1 MKQSKSISRVQFVP
15 VREAFKHE
23 ALDFTQWLAENI
35 DTLAERI
42 GLSPLIVEER
52 EKQVGNFRADLVC
65 QDIHGNRVII
75 ENQLERSDHK
85 HLGQILVYLT
95 NLDANT
101 AVWITPEIRPEH
113 ETAIMALNKVG
124 YEIYLVKLEAIRLDY
139 SAPAPLFTLISK
151 MRAVPRESRTGA
163 IVEVEELSPFEQESE
178 LESIQNSEADQSE
191 DSALTS
197 KSHVNLPP
205 VWCIY
210 PRRDQETYQ
219 MFLTQQRIGLGF
231 SNLGD
236 LRTIEPHLESFRSK
250 WNKKHWFSPA
260 ASTNTFVSMIYSFVH
275 RAKVGDL
282 VIYPPTWLERK
293 IYVGEIVGDYE
304 FHKNQA
310 NEYYDLRP
318 VKWIATFG
326 REDFSAEA
334 LKGIRVNLAFFQ
346 VRKELFLQELE
357 DLLK

>member
-1 MKQSKSISRVQFVP
+1 MP
-15 VREAFKHE
+15 VREAFRHE
-23 ALDFTQWLAENI
+23 ALDFTAWLAENI
-35 DTLAERI
+35 DVLAERI

-52 EKQVGNFRADLVC
+52 EKQIGSFRADLIC

-95 NLDANT
+95 NLGANT

-113 ETAIMALNKVG
+113 EMAITALNEVG
-124 YEIYLVKLEAIRLDY
+124 YEIYLVKLEAIRLDF

-151 MRAVPRESRTGA
+151 ARAVPREGGSGIA
-163 IVEVEELSPFEQESE
+163 IEVEEISPFEQASD
-178 LESIQNSEADQSE
+178 LETIRNSEADQSE
-191 DSALTS
+191 DTTPTTR
-197 KSHVNLPP
+197 SHVNLPP

-219 MFLTQQRIGLGF
+219 MFLDQRRIGLGF

-236 LRTIEPHLESFRSK
+236 LRNIEPDLESFRSK

-260 ASTNTFVSMIYSFVH
+260 ASTNTFASMIYGFVH

-282 VIYPPTWLERK
+282 VIYPPTWLEKK
-293 IYVGEIVGDYE
+293 IYVGEIIGDYE
-304 FHKNQA
+304 FHKNHV
-310 NEYYDLRP
+310 EKYYDLRP
-318 VKWIATFG
+318 VKWIAAFG
-326 REDFSAEA
+326 RNDFSAEA

-346 VRKELFLQELE
+346 VRKEQFLKELE

>member
-1 MKQSKSISRVQFVP
+1 MKKPNNISRIEFFP
-15 VREAFKHE
+15 VREAFRHE
-23 ALDFTQWLAENI
+23 ALDFTEWLAENI
-35 DTLAERI
+35 EALAERI
-42 GLSPLIVEER
+42 GLFPLIVEEK
-52 EKQVGNFRADLVC
+52 EKQVGSFRADLVC
-65 QDIHGNRVII
+65 RDIHGNRVII

-101 AVWITPEIRPEH
+101 AVWITPEVRPEH

-124 YEIYLVKLEAIRLDY
+124 YEIYLVKLEAIRVDT

-151 MRAVPRESRTGA
+151 MRTVSKSNRSGK
-163 IVEVEELSPFEQESE
+163 IEVEELTPFEQETE
-178 LESIQNSEADQSE
+178 IETIQSEADLSE
-191 DSALTS
+191 ENTPLLRD
-197 KSHVNLPP
+197 HVNLPP

-219 MFLTQQRIGLGF
+219 MFLDNQCIGLGF

-236 LRTIEPHLESFRSK
+236 LRKIEPDLESFRDK

-260 ASTNTFVSMIYSFVH
+260 ASTNTFTSMIYAFIH

-293 IYVGEIVGDYE
+293 IYVGEIIGDYE

-318 VKWIATFG
+318 VKWLAAFE
-326 REDFSAEA
+326 RDDFSIEA

-346 VRKELFLQELE
+346 VRKEIFLKELE

>member
-1 MKQSKSISRVQFVP
+1 MKKLSNISRLQFIH

-23 ALDFTQWLAENI
+23 ALDLTQWLAENI
-35 DTLAERI
+35 DVLAERI
-42 GLSPLIVEER
+42 GLSPLIIEER
-52 EKQVGNFRADLVC
+52 EKQVGSFRADLVC
-65 QDIHGNRVII
+65 RDIHGNRVII
-75 ENQLERSDHK
+75 ENQLEKSDHK
-85 HLGQILVYLT
+85 HLGQILVYLA
-95 NLDANT
+95 NLEANT
-101 AVWITPEIRPEH
+101 AIWITPEIRPEH
-113 ETAIMALNKVG
+113 EMAISALNKVG
-124 YEIYLVKLEAIRLDY
+124 YEIYLVKLEAIRVDSSSL
-139 SAPAPLFTLISK
+139 APLFTLISK
-151 MRAVPRESRTGA
+151 MRAVPDQGHSKSD
-163 IVEVEELSPFEQESE
+163 VKVEELTPFEQEGE
-178 LESIQNSEADQSE
+178 IAAIQNDVEQTEKVIKNTKSR
-191 DSALTS
+191 TS
-197 KSHVNLPP
+197 LPP

-219 MFLTQQRIGLGF
+219 MFLDKQSIGLGF

-236 LRTIEPHLESFRSK
+236 LRSIEPDLEAFRNK
-250 WNKKHWFSPA
+250 WNRKHWFSPV
-260 ASTNTFVSMIYSFVH
+260 ASTNAFASMIYAFIH

-293 IYVGEIVGDYE
+293 IYVGEIIGDYE
-304 FHKNQA
+304 FHKNQS

-318 VKWIATFG
+318 VKWIAAFG